1 MKNYSISPEEA
12 AAELLRRRRSRNSLL
27 DFTKHIEVPGKPVSD
42 DDDEWLFTPVE
53 TGIADHHLMILSV
66 MQRVID
72 GSLPRAMFFLPPGS
86 AKALALDTPIP
97 TPTGWRRMGDLKMGD
112 RVFGEDGKPCN
123 VTWVSP
129 VWRDR
134 PCYAVKTD
142 CGDAIIADHDH
153 EWQVRLCGKPRK
165 PLKEQRDN
173 RGRRGFSDREN
184 PLTQFKIKE
193 THELCRRRAK
203 RPMILRAAAL
213 ELPETPLPIEP
224 YLLGVWLGD
233 GNSAGMRISS
243 SVDDKKWLRG
253 ELSRLGHVTSDS
265 SSATLFGVLHVR
277 GGFAKAGL
285 LNDPAHNTFG
295 RKHIPDCYLRAS
307 IKQRTALLQGL
318 IDTDGTINKE
328 RGYATFCNTNKG
340 LSFQVRELVR
350 SLGVKAGW
358 SETRAVVGG
367 KDCGPAYKVSFYL
380 KDAARMPRK
389 ARYARDQQRTP
400 NTYIDVAEAGRHD
413 TVCIEVDSPSRLF
426 LCGESMT
433 PTHNSTY
440 GSVVSPAWAMGKFPG
455 LKIILSSYGSDLARR
470 HGRRAR
476 QIVKQPQY
484 QAIFGTKLSSDTAA
498 ADEWALTNGSEYVAC
513 GILSGIT
520 GHRAHGIII
529 DDPIKG
535 RQEADSETVRE
546 RTWSVYQEDLRTRL
560 IPGGWEIVIQC
571 MVGSTKVLMADHSEK
586 ELRGIKS
593 GDNIASYC
601 DGKIITAKVI
611 RWENKGSDYCLTI
624 KMKSGITVTA
634 NERHPFLVNRGGEL
648 QWIRLRDLVV
658 GESVQRVIGGNGTES
673 SVALNGATSL
683 QVAGGIADPITIR
696 QDGPKD
702 IGQLPAMLSHDE
714 TPTLNTDTG
723 SASKNTTP
731 WYQNNMDDVP
741 CVESY
746 PERTS
751 ERIGVGSCASII
763 AMTPERSGDCCAMTA
778 TSLLDT
784 EKQKECCVWQPNT
797 YEIIP
802 DYIEEIIP
810 AGREDV
816 FDIQVDGTENFIAN
830 GLISHNTRWHE
841 NDLSGRLLPEEYEG
855 ESGLIRC
862 RDGRDWYVVCLPA
875 QCDRHDDPIGRKVGD
890 YLWPEWFVPGH
901 FEPFQSQPRTWNAL
915 FQQRPQPEEGTF
927 FQRAWFKRYR
937 QGEQP
942 RFLHIYGSSDY
953 ATGDNEGDYTDHA
966 VLGVDETGDIW
977 VLDWWHK
984 QATTDVWID
993 TQLDLIK
1000 TWAPFCWFEEAGVI
1014 KKAIRPFQERRMQER
1029 GIYCRHE
1036 WIPPV
1041 ADKPTRARG
1050 FQARA
1055 ADGKVHVPE
1064 GEIGDLIIDQFI
1076 RFPTGAHDDAVDT
1089 MSTFCMALD
1098 QAHPAIVQTQRKPKL
1113 QSDARIDF
1121 IEEQL
1126 PADEYE
1132 MAAFHNQ
1139 IENVRFW
1146 EGYARQH
1153 VYGETYS
1160 PHEGGRTYGDV
1171 DGR

>member
-42 DDDEWLFTPVE
+42 ADDEWLFTPVE

-86 AKALALDTPIP
+86 AK
-97 TPTGWRRMGDLKMGD
+97 
-112 RVFGEDGKPCN
+112 
-123 VTWVSP
+123 
-129 VWRDR
+129 
-134 PCYAVKTD
+134 
-142 CGDAIIADHDH
+142 
-153 EWQVRLCGKPRK
+153 
-165 PLKEQRDN
+165 
-173 RGRRGFSDREN
+173 
-184 PLTQFKIKE
+184 
-193 THELCRRRAK
+193 
-203 RPMILRAAAL
+203 
-213 ELPETPLPIEP
+213 
-224 YLLGVWLGD
+224 
-233 GNSAGMRISS
+233 
-243 SVDDKKWLRG
+243 
-253 ELSRLGHVTSDS
+253 
-265 SSATLFGVLHVR
+265 
-277 GGFAKAGL
+277 
-285 LNDPAHNTFG
+285 
-295 RKHIPDCYLRAS
+295 
-307 IKQRTALLQGL
+307 
-318 IDTDGTINKE
+318 
-328 RGYATFCNTNKG
+328 
-340 LSFQVRELVR
+340 
-350 SLGVKAGW
+350 
-358 SETRAVVGG
+358 
-367 KDCGPAYKVSFYL
+367 
-380 KDAARMPRK
+380 
-389 ARYARDQQRTP
+389 
-400 NTYIDVAEAGRHD
+400 
-413 TVCIEVDSPSRLF
+413 
-426 LCGESMT
+426 
-433 PTHNSTY
+433 STY

-560 IPGGWEIVIQC
+560 IPGGWEIVIQ
-571 MVGSTKVLMADHSEK
+571 
-586 ELRGIKS
+586 
-593 GDNIASYC
+593 
-601 DGKIITAKVI
+601 
-611 RWENKGSDYCLTI
+611 
-624 KMKSGITVTA
+624 
-634 NERHPFLVNRGGEL
+634 
-648 QWIRLRDLVV
+648 
-658 GESVQRVIGGNGTES
+658 
-673 SVALNGATSL
+673 
-683 QVAGGIADPITIR
+683 
-696 QDGPKD
+696 
-702 IGQLPAMLSHDE
+702 
-714 TPTLNTDTG
+714 
-723 SASKNTTP
+723 
-731 WYQNNMDDVP
+731 
-741 CVESY
+741 
-746 PERTS
+746 
-751 ERIGVGSCASII
+751 
-763 AMTPERSGDCCAMTA
+763 
-778 TSLLDT
+778 
-784 EKQKECCVWQPNT
+784 
-797 YEIIP
+797 
-802 DYIEEIIP
+802 
-810 AGREDV
+810 
-816 FDIQVDGTENFIAN
+816 
-830 GLISHNTRWHE
+830 TRWHE
-841 NDLSGRLLPEEYEG
+841 SDLSGRLLPEEYEG

-1041 ADKPTRARG
+1041 ANKPTRARG

-1055 ADGKVHVPE
+1055 AAGKVHVPE

-1132 MAAFHNQ
+1132 MSAFHNQ